1 MSDLTQFQTEVRAW
15 LEDNCPDAMR
25 TPMTEAE
32 TVWGGRGETFTNPD
46 SKWPSGAGPAPPGRR
61 STGAVA

>member
-32 TVWGGRGETFTNPD
+32 T
-46 SKWPSGAGPAPPGRR
+46 WPSGAGPAPPGRR